1 MASLVLSVGEWNDV
15 TLMGLNHKMGWRGT
29 TNTALAFGE
38 NGKCQGYLVGEVCDK
53 TQFALDAEWSGH
65 GSKFETRAANI

>member
-1 MASLVLSVGEWNDV
+1 MLPGYEQTEFLRFFFTVHGSVGESNDV

-38 NGKCQGYLVGEVCDK
+38 NGKCKGYLIGQVCACDGNCSR
-53 TQFALDAEWSGH
+53 E
-65 GSKFETRAANI
+65 